1 MTEPARRPAPG
12 ARRGRWRPLAPGLAL
27 CAVVVAAALAAPAL
41 APRRPAAQ
49 DDPVAARLRPPGT
62 RLFEVR
68 LADGRL
74 LLADEAEPTADG
86 LRVTRLGE
94 VRTFS
99 AAELADP
106 QAAPKRRIFA
116 LGSDAFGR
124 DVWSR
129 LVYGARVSLAIGALA
144 ALLAMT
150 LGVAIGGAAAYAG
163 GAVDFALMRF
173 VDSMLAF
180 PRLFLVVALAA
191 VLEAGETVVVLV
203 LAATGWMGASRLVRA
218 EILGLRQRDFVAAAE
233 AVGQRPRRIFV
244 LHLLPNALA
253 PVIVTTALLVGD
265 IILVEAALSFLGL
278 GVQPP
283 TPSWGNMV
291 ADGAHYVATAWWVS
305 TFPGLAIAFAVV
317 ALHLLGDGLRDALDP
332 RFAGD

>member
-1 MTEPARRPAPG
+1 M
-12 ARRGRWRPLAPGLAL
+12 APGLVFCVL
-27 CAVVVAAALAAPAL
+27 LGAAALGAPLL
-41 APRRPAAQ
+41 APRPPAAQ
-49 DDPVAARLRPPGT
+49 DDPAAGRLRPPGT
-62 RLFEVR
+62 HLLEVR
-68 LADGRL
+68 LANGRL
-74 LLADEAEPTADG
+74 LLAERAEPTAEG

-94 VRTFS
+94 VRTIP

-106 QAAPKRRIFA
+106 GATPERRLLT

-129 LVYGARVSLAIGALA
+129 MLYGARVSLTIGALA

-150 LGVAIGGAAAYAG
+150 LGIAVGGVAAYAG
-163 GAVDFALMRF
+163 GAVDFALMRI
-173 VDSMLAF
+173 VDAMLAF

-191 VLEAGETVVVLV
+191 LLEAGETVVVIV

-218 EILGLRQRDFVAAAE
+218 EILGLKRRDFVAAAE
-233 AVGQRPRRIFV
+233 AVGQRPRRIFFR
-244 LHLLPNALA
+244 HLLPNALA
-253 PVIVTTALLVGD
+253 PVIVTTAILVGD

-291 ADGAHYVATAWWVS
+291 ADGAGYVATAWWVS
-305 TFPGLAIAFAVV
+305 TFPGLAIALTVV

-332 RFAGD
+332 RFAAGARNG

>member
-1 MTEPARRPAPG
+1 MTEPAPG
-12 ARRGRWRPLAPGLAL
+12 GPMARRRWRPLAPGLAL
-27 CAVVVAAALAAPAL
+27 CALLAAAALAAPAL
-41 APRRPAAQ
+41 SPLRPAAQ
-49 DDPVAARLRPPGT
+49 DDPVAGRLRPPGT

-68 LADGRL
+68 LAGGRL
-74 LLADEAEPTADG
+74 LLAEEAEPTAGG

-94 VRTFS
+94 VRTIP
-99 AAELADP
+99 AASLADP
-106 QAAPKRRIFA
+106 QAAPERRTFP

-124 DVWSR
+124 DVWAR
-129 LVYGARVSLAIGALA
+129 LLYGARISLSIGALA

-191 VLEAGETVVVLV
+191 VFETGETVVVLV

-218 EILGLRQRDFVAAAE
+218 EILALRERDFVAAAE
-233 AVGQRPRRIFV
+233 AVGQRPRRIF
-244 LHLLPNALA
+244 LRHLLPNALA
-253 PVIVTTALLVGD
+253 PVIVSTALLVGD

-291 ADGAHYVATAWWVS
+291 ADGAHHVATAWWVS
-305 TFPGLAIAFAVV
+305 TFPGLAIALAVV

-332 RFAGD
+332 RFAGG